1 MESRGLWIIAL
12 MLAATG
18 AAPAQVAQPS
28 TSPEPAA
35 TAEAPGRALP
45 AELSIPFGSV
55 RGDLV
60 ISGDILMFIDQA
72 QPGFSFAISRQ
83 NLNSVDIQNGMLV
96 VELREPVRNRAGE
109 TDHLVFRV
117 LEGQTADPI
126 LAWSRAPA
134 GGFPAQPQEQ
144 TFSYDAK
151 HDHFIG
157 SDSGRLI
164 IGPERIDYESVTD
177 INQSRQWRYSDI
189 KEIKRDSPYKI
200 EIQPYNGDKYTFSL
214 QGGGMELSTYN
225 LIVQRIT
232 GARLRKQR

>member
-1 MESRGLWIIAL
+1 MKFHGLWMIAL
-12 MLAATG
+12 MLAAIGT
-18 AAPAQVAQPS
+18 APAQIEPQTTNAEPS
-28 TSPEPAA
+28 AA
-35 TAEAPGRALP
+35 GAAGRALP

-55 RGDLV
+55 RGELV
-60 ISGDILMFIDQA
+60 ISGDTLIFIDQG
-72 QPGFSFAISRQ
+72 QPGSSFAVSRQ
-83 NLNSVDIQNGMLV
+83 NLISIDIQSGLLV
-96 VELREPVRNRAGE
+96 MELREPVRNRAGE

-134 GGFPAQPQEQ
+134 GEFPAQPQEQ
-144 TFSYDAK
+144 TFSYDVK

-232 GARLRKQR
+232 AARLRQQR